1 VTPTAVVRDRVL
13 IVLGLRHATRN
24 LVGHEKLGTAYTNA
38 SADKQRSAAVAALV
52 AQAKLA
58 GF

>member
-1 VTPTAVVRDRVL
+1 LAVTPTAVVRDRVL

-24 LVGHEKLGTAYTNA
+24 LVGATAYTNA
-38 SADKQRSAAVAALV
+38 SADKQRSAAVAALL

>member
-1 VTPTAVVRDRVL
+1 L